1 VCTCANMFP
10 YSLPPGNNPIA
21 VNKYYYYIIIII
33 IPLTGLRNTEKAT
46 LLKVRYIHNENE
58 MTILKLYILWL
69 CGDINVRHQINY
81 YYNYYYLFLIISAR
95 NICIITEYFKSTFL
109 KFTDSAV
116 STNT

>member
-1 VCTCANMFP
+1 MNCSKFGVKLKPNKKKKKYNPLSTRKSSRQKYVFACANMFP
-10 YSLPPGNNPIA
+10 YSLPPDNNPIA

-69 CGDINVRHQINY
+69 CGDINIRHKINY
-81 YYNYYYLFLIISAR
+81 Q
-95 NICIITEYFKSTFL
+95 
-109 KFTDSAV
+109 
-116 STNT
+116 